1 MSEFRLKLAED
12 IFNHKYR
19 HPGAETWNEL
29 AETLVEHVCNPKDP
43 RLPRLPRGERKH
55 LVKIIQDKKFI
66 PAGRYL
72 YYAGRP
78 VAFFNNC
85 FCFRAVDSREGWA
98 ELLYKITMSLM
109 CGGGVGVDYSAV
121 RAAGLP
127 IAKTGGTASGP
138 IPLMRCANEIGR
150 NVRQGGSR
158 RSALWAGLKWN
169 HPDILQFLTLKN
181 WDLLVQWRKSEDFN
195 YPADMDMTNI
205 SILFD
210 DEWYRAYQDGDSF
223 ARDLWTKLIYQMLS
237 TGEPG
242 ACFNF
247 GKDAE
252 ETLRNAC
259 TEVTAIEDSTV
270 CNLGSINLAAI
281 DNITELIDVV
291 YLASQFLYMGTF
303 TADLPFYA
311 AAAVRRRNREIGL
324 GIMGLHEWMIKRGYK
339 YGDTPE
345 ELEHWM
351 ECYCEYSQ
359 RGADSLANAF
369 GERNPRKY
377 RAIAPTGTISILAGT
392 TSGIEPIFAPA
403 IKRRYLKGNT
413 WYYQYVIDP
422 VVQYMHEE
430 YGIDPDSIESAQSLA
445 ARPEV
450 RIDFQAWLQ
459 QFVDMGISSTV
470 NLPAWGTK
478 YNNEGVVELFSKTLF
493 RNCRKLRGI
502 TVYPN
507 GARSGQP
514 LEVVSFKY
522 ASKRRNVEY
531 EEFSS
536 YQCKSGVCG
545 I

>member
-1 MSEFRLKLAED
+1 MSEFRIKLAED
-12 IFNHKYR
+12 IFHHKYA
-19 HPGAETWNEL
+19 HPKAETWNEL
-29 AETLVEHVCNPKDP
+29 CETLVTHVCNPSNPK
-43 RLPRLPRGERKH
+43 LPRLCKDERDE
-55 LVKIIQDKKFI
+55 LINIIQQKKFI
-66 PAGRYL
+66 PGGRYL

-85 FCFRAVDSREGWA
+85 FAFRAEDSREGWA
-98 ELLYKITMSLM
+98 ELLYKVTMALM

-121 RAAGLP
+121 RASGLP
-127 IAKTGGTASGP
+127 IHTTGGTASGP
-138 IPLMRCANEIGR
+138 IPLMRCTNEVGR

-169 HPDILQFLTLKN
+169 HPDILQFLALKN

-210 DEWYRAYQDGDSF
+210 DDWLEAYTAGDSF
-223 ARDLWTKLIYQMLS
+223 ARKLWHRLVHQMLS

-247 GKDAE
+247 GKDNE

-270 CNLGSINLAAI
+270 CNLGSVNLAAI
-281 DNITELIDVV
+281 SSVDELRSVV
-291 YLASQFLYMGTF
+291 YLASRFLYMGTF
-303 TADLPFYA
+303 TADLPFHKA
-311 AAAVRRRNREIGL
+311 KAVRRRNRDIGL
-324 GIMGLHEWMIKRGYK
+324 GIMGLHEWLITRGYR
-339 YGDTPE
+339 YGQISE
-345 ELEHWM
+345 ELEKWM
-351 ECYCEYSQ
+351 TNYKVFSEIGAKDLADEFGQ
-359 RGADSLANAF
+359 RY
-369 GERNPRKY
+369 PRKY

-403 IKRRYLKGNT
+403 IKRRYLKGNS

-422 VVQYMHEE
+422 IVLYLHEHLDV
-430 YGIDPDSIESAQSLA
+430 DPDQIETAQTLA
-445 ARPEV
+445 ATPEI
-450 RIDFQAWLQ
+450 RIEFQAWLQ
-459 QFVDMGISSTV
+459 QYVDMGISSTV

-478 YNNEGVVELFSKTLF
+478 YNNEGTVELFAEELF
-493 RNCRKLRGI
+493 KHCKKLRGI

-514 LEVVSFKY
+514 LETVSFKY
-522 ASKRRNVEY
+522 ALKRRNVEY
-531 EEFSS
+531 EELSS